1 MSKNEYCLESLKAFL
16 QEARRRYGKRGE
28 GVFPDTPVGNREKR
42 DTSERYP
49 PHMAP
54 DSEIEAAWQ
63 EVARRFDNGEKVKAI
78 VTGWNRGGLLALWD
92 NKLQGFIPIS
102 QLTEMPTFED
112 ATTRDEELA
121 RWVGEELELRIIEL
135 DRSRN
140 RLIFSQRAT
149 LWNPHDGERLLTE
162 LAPGDICEGCVS
174 NICDFGA
181 FVDLGG
187 IDGLVHISELSWG
200 RVNHPSE
207 VLSLKQKVEVYV
219 MDVDRENERVALSIK
234 RLKENPWKTVEE
246 EFDVGQTVP
255 ATVTNIVDFGAF
267 AQIKRGVEGLVH
279 VSEMAEFEV
288 DHPKDMVDVGDR
300 IYVCILDIDCARHRL
315 SLSMRRA
322 RQV

>member
-1 MSKNEYCLESLKAFL
+1 MSKSEYCLESLRAFL
-16 QEARRRYGKRGE
+16 QEARRRY
-28 GVFPDTPVGNREKR
+28 EKER
-42 DTSERYP
+42 QEPLLRKSMRIKEKKDELGRYP

-54 DSEIEAAWQ
+54 DSEIEAAWD
-63 EVARRFDNGEKVKAI
+63 EMARRFENGEEVKAI

-102 QLTEMPTFED
+102 QLTEIPTFED
-112 ATTRDEELA
+112 AAARDEELA
-121 RWVGEELELRIIEL
+121 HWVGEELELRIIEL

-207 VLSLKQKVEVYV
+207 MLSLKQKVEVYV
-219 MDVDRENERVALSIK
+219 LDVDRENERIALSIK
-234 RLKENPWKTVEE
+234 RLRENPWKTVEK

-267 AQIKRGVEGLVH
+267 AKIKRGVEGLIH
-279 VSEMAEFEV
+279 ISEMAEFEV
-288 DHPKDMVDVGDR
+288 EHPEDIVDVGDR
-300 IYVCILDIDCARHRL
+300 IYVRILDIDCTRHRL
-315 SLSMRRA
+315 SLSMRQA
-322 RQV
+322 RQT

>member
-1 MSKNEYCLESLKAFL
+1 MAKNGYCLESLRAFV
-16 QEARRRYGKRGE
+16 QEACRRYEKERGELSPEASSRGRGKRDASG
-28 GVFPDTPVGNREKR
+28 
-42 DTSERYP
+42 RYP

-54 DSEIEAAWQ
+54 DSEIEAAWA
-63 EVARRFDNGEKVKAI
+63 EVARRFDNGEEVKAI

-102 QLTEMPTFED
+102 QLTEIPTFED
-112 ATTRDEELA
+112 AEARDEELA

-162 LAPGDICEGCVS
+162 LAPGNVCEGCVS

-207 VLSLKQKVEVYV
+207 VLSLKQQVEVYV
-219 MDVDRENERVALSIK
+219 LDVDRENERIALSIK
-234 RLKENPWKTVEE
+234 RLKENPWKTVEK

-267 AQIKRGVEGLVH
+267 AKIKWGVEGLVH
-279 VSEMAEFEV
+279 ISEMAEFEV
-288 DHPKDMVDVGDR
+288 EHPRDMVDVGDR
-300 IYVCILDIDCARHRL
+300 IYVRILDIDCARHRL
-315 SLSMRRA
+315 SLSIRQARR
-322 RQV
+322 V